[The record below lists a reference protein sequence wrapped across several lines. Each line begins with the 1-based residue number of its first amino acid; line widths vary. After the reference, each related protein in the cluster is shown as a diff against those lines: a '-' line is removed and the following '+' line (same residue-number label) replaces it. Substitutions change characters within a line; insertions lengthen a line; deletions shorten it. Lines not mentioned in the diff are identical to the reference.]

1 VELKSCPNISL
12 CLACVENMVLI
23 VYGKNK
29 ICGNKGCNIQ
39 LLSLG
44 DSMSINLKEIVELFK
59 AHGREKMME
68 CLITLNP
75 MIHGLDIFK
84 LIIANLVCN

>member
-1 VELKSCPNISL
+1 
-12 CLACVENMVLI
+12 MVFTI
-23 VYGKNK
+23 YGKNK

-44 DSMSINLKEIVELFK
+44 DFMSINLKETVKLFK
-59 AHGREKMME
+59 AHEKEKMME

-75 MIHGLDIFK
+75 MIHGLDIFW
-84 LIIANLVCN
+84 LTIANLVCN